1 MSSAPMGIVINRF
14 YCLLLASTLDSD
26 SIIQWLSK
34 AARRGEGAFS
44 C

>member
-26 SIIQWLSK
+26 SINSM
-34 AARRGEGAFS
+34 A
-44 C
+44 